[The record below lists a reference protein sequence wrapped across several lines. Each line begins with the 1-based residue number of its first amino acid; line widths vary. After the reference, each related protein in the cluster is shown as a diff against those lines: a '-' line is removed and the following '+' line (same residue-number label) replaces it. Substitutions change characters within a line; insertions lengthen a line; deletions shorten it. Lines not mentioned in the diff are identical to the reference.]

1 MGSADE
7 DSFLEASWTVMSL
20 GSSGLIGLGSYTKCL
35 VKASLPFKF
44 LNHFFQSFKNG
55 FLFLCLRLLAAIFAV
70 PPADF

>member
-1 MGSADE
+1 MVGSADE

-44 LNHFFQSFKNG
+44 LNHFFQSF
-55 FLFLCLRLLAAIFAV
+55 
-70 PPADF
+70 